1 MTLFNSIVPFLA
13 IIVVLVLVHELGHFI
28 TAKLSGVKVL
38 EFGIGYPPRLWAVQ
52 RGETEYSLNVLPL
65 GGFVRLLG
73 EEDPTDARS
82 LAAKPRAIR
91 LVVLSA
97 GSLMNLLLPIVLFTA
112 SFMIPREVSVGRAVV
127 AEVVPGGPAA
137 EAGLQPGDVIYKIN
151 NREVDNVQ
159 EVGYSIRL
167 NLGETLDMTVKR
179 ESEFKTFPVKARW
192 APPDIV
198 RTVEPGEDVAA
209 VAERVGFSAETVRQA
224 ADIET
229 TLEAGRELTIVD
241 GTRTVV
247 YVTREHDNVISAAR
261 LLGVSEESV
270 ARAAGLP
277 DPNKLEAG
285 QELHFPQGPTGIIIG
300 PQYPFTEMQSYAPPK
315 ALRLGARSTLDSLIL
330 ARNEVISWFKGGS
343 GPEVSGPVGIAQ
355 ATGEIVEQA
364 GWRSLLE
371 FTALLSINL
380 AVINI
385 LPLPMLDGGRVVF
398 VLLEIVRGGRRIAP
412 QKEAIVHL
420 IGLVAILGLVVALSY
435 FDVVRLIHGDSIFR

>member
-1 MTLFNSIVPFLA
+1 MTLFNSIVPFIA

-38 EFGIGYPPRLWAVQ
+38 EFGIGYPPRLGAIR
-52 RGETEYSLNVLPL
+52 RGETEYSLNLLPL

-73 EEDPTDARS
+73 EEDPTDSRS
-82 LAAKPRAIR
+82 LAAKPRPTR
-91 LVVLSA
+91 LLVLSA
-97 GSLMNLLLPIVLFTA
+97 GSLMNLLLPIALFTA
-112 SFMIPREVSVGRAVV
+112 SFMIPREVSVGRAVI
-127 AEVVPGGPAA
+127 AEVVPGGPAQ
-137 EAGLQPGDVIYKIN
+137 EAGLQPGDVIYKVN
-151 NREVDNVQ
+151 DREVDNIQ
-159 EVGYSIRL
+159 EVGYNIRL

-179 ESEFKTFPVKARW
+179 ENEFRTYPVQARW

-198 RTVEPGEDVAA
+198 HTVEPGEDVEA
-209 VAERVGFSAETVRQA
+209 VAERVGFSAESVRYA
-224 ADIET
+224 ADIDIA
-229 TLEAGRELTIVD
+229 LEEGEELTIID
-241 GTRTVV
+241 GAETVR
-247 YVTREHDNVISAAR
+247 YVPHEGDDVFSAAR
-261 LLGVSEESV
+261 LLGVSEEAV

-277 DPNKLEAG
+277 DPNRLEAG
-285 QELHFPQGPTGIIIG
+285 QELHFPQGPTGILIG
-300 PQYPFTEMQSYAPPK
+300 SQYPFTEMESYAPHT
-315 ALRLGARSTLDSLIL
+315 ALRLGVRSTVDSLTL
-330 ARNEVISWFKGGS
+330 ARNEVISWFKGAGS
-343 GPEVSGPVGIAQ
+343 PEISGPVGIAQ

-435 FDVVRLIHGDSIFR
+435 FDVVRLIQGDSIFR

>member
-1 MTLFNSIVPFLA
+1 MTLFNSIVPFIA
-13 IIVVLVLVHELGHFI
+13 IIIVLVLVHELGHFI

-38 EFGIGYPPRLWAVQ
+38 EFGIGYPPRLWALQ
-52 RGETEYSLNVLPL
+52 RGETEYSLNALPL

-97 GSLMNLLLPIVLFTA
+97 GSLMNLLLPIALFTA
-112 SFMIPREVSVGRAVV
+112 SFMIPREVSVGHAVI

-159 EVGYSIRL
+159 EVGYNIRL

-179 ESEFKTFPVKARW
+179 ENEFKTFPVKARW

-198 RTVEPGEDVAA
+198 HTVQPGEDVGA

-224 ADIET
+224 ADIDT
-229 TLEAGRELTIVD
+229 ALEADRELAIIDGAETIF
-241 GTRTVV
+241 
-247 YVTREHDNVISAAR
+247 YVPQERDNVISTAR
-261 LLGVSEESV
+261 LLGVSAEAV

-300 PQYPFTEMQSYAPPK
+300 SQYAFTAMQSYAPPT
-315 ALRLGARSTLDSLIL
+315 ALRLGVRSTLDSLTL
-330 ARNEVISWFKGGS
+330 ARNEVISWFKGGAR
-343 GPEVSGPVGIAQ
+343 PEVSGPVGIAQ
-355 ATGEIVEQA
+355 ATGEIVELA

-435 FDVVRLIHGDSIFR
+435 FDVVRLIQGESFFR